1 MYYDLLAQ
9 LRRCA
14 EGRCR
19 GCPRSHA
26 EGCRKSVSTEAAD
39 AIEELTQKEKF
50 HAFLWNTIQPNEMEL
65 YIAMYR
71 AQAVPQEPPK
81 EE

>member
-1 MYYDLLAQ
+1 MYEELVKRL
-9 LRRCA
+9 
-14 EGRCR
+14 
-19 GCPRSHA
+19 RSHNGWA
-26 EGCRKSVSTEAAD
+26 LNKTLDEAAD

-50 HAFLWNTIQPNEMEL
+50 HAFLWNAIQPNETEL

-81 EE
+81 EET

>member
-1 MYYDLLAQ
+1 MYEELVKR
-9 LRRCA
+9 LRTHNGWA
-14 EGRCR
+14 LN
-19 GCPRSHA
+19 
-26 EGCRKSVSTEAAD
+26 KTLDDAAD

-50 HAFLWNTIQPNEMEL
+50 HAFLWNVIQPNEMEL